1 MRPTLFSADVLRRFL
16 RKNRIATLRQLKD
29 LLGTEA
35 DITVFRKLKELSYRT
50 SYSHRGSF
58 YTLDEIATFDERGLW
73 SFDSVWF
80 SRHGTLVATAEERVT
95 QSEAGY
101 FAFELEDVLH
111 VPVKEPLLQLVA
123 QGRIARQ
130 PISGLY
136 LYCASQPR
144 TRQQQLR
151 ARQSLPDQA
160 AATSVGIAA
169 SSVSDELRAA
179 MSCSPACR
187 KWWLREGR
195 RRYPQSSHILILAD
209 TGGSNGAQRGAW
221 KQEIQRQLCDGL
233 GLSVTLSHYPSGA
246 SKWNPI
252 EHRLFSQISRNWAAE
267 PLDSYEKAL
276 KFIRTTTTTTG
287 LKVTA
292 QLDTTYYP
300 TGVKPSKAELKQIS
314 IHKKR
319 VLPKWNYTISL
330 LSGYKSNRISC
341 LVFSGRSVWE
351 RPS

>member
-169 SSVSDELRAA
+169 GSVSDELRAA
-179 MSCSPACR
+179 IVLFASLLDERQRRLYAGLESLQLGGDRRIAELLGLDPHTVA
-187 KWWLREGR
+187 KGR
-195 RRYPQSSHILILAD
+195 RQLLAQD
-209 TGGSNGAQRGAW
+209 VETDRVRAEGGGR
-221 KQEIQRQLCDGL
+221 
-233 GLSVTLSHYPSGA
+233 
-246 SKWNPI
+246 
-252 EHRLFSQISRNWAAE
+252 
-267 PLDSYEKAL
+267 
-276 KFIRTTTTTTG
+276 
-287 LKVTA
+287 
-292 QLDTTYYP
+292 
-300 TGVKPSKAELKQIS
+300 KPVE
-314 IHKKR
+314 KKR
-319 VLPKWNYTISL
+319 PQ
-330 LSGYKSNRISC
+330 
-341 LVFSGRSVWE
+341 
-351 RPS
+351 